1 MEQVGTKELVQS
13 VIKSHELCIVYFT
26 GSECG
31 ACEVIKRK
39 VETILQRYPQVKSIE
54 VNGAEH
60 PEVAATYEV
69 YTLPIMI
76 LFVEGKESVR
86 EGRNLDLLA
95 FERKLQRY
103 TEMMGSTTK

>member
-1 MEQVGTKELVQS
+1 MEQVGRKEVVQS
-13 VIKSHELCIVYFT
+13 LIKSHKLCVVYFT

-39 VETILQRYPQVKSIE
+39 LEAILQRYLQVKSIE

-60 PEVAATYEV
+60 PEVAATYEG

-86 EGRNLDLLA
+86 EGRHLDLLD

-103 TEMMGSTTK
+103 TEMMESTTK